1 MNQIQLYEHLKFAPQ
16 DVLVKYA
23 QNPSAE
29 VPQFLAMAALQFQK
43 EMKEGGNQA
52 QPPQG
57 TIKDALI
64 QQIMQGQQQVQPTQP
79 PMPQQQM
86 QPQQPVMHAAHGGLA
101 ELHVPDHMFQEHN
114 MAGGGIVAFDG
125 GGGVNEEQLQS
136 NLEFL
141 NQQYAALPADSPQK
155 AQVAAAIDQID
166 RQLNAQEDSGVA
178 ALPTKTPTKTEGYSG
193 LNLPAPT
200 TGQQEAI
207 SQINALNAGIPALVR
222 AGEISEEGGKK
233 IREAAIK
240 ERRDIFDPVEAEV
253 SGMLADTKARIDKRY
268 QNSELWSA
276 FKGFARMASTKSPHL
291 GVAFGEGLSEFGD
304 AYDKSQA
311 AEEAA
316 RNAYT
321 SMSMNYKTAEAARKV
336 GDLDAADARLKDAK
350 ADKRDVAKLNIQA
363 VTAQGNLIG
372 ESAKA
377 ARGITEEK
385 LKFYTAATDR
395 IKVNQGEKF
404 DRMFAIL
411 KKDPASK
418 GLSDSRIALAAAM
431 ALEPSSFAGGKA
443 GTNLAG
449 AGKSATDLMQFGGT
463 PTSDLYRTAVTKAGA
478 AGSDTR
484 PAVEGGKEIKDT
496 NGKTMTEKAYYTWK
510 AEQLKKQIIAE
521 ARNTYGVDEVQAG
534 GGFARQIFTPWL
546 GGDATQQSA
555 GTGQPVVPNYQ
566 YKDGKL
572 VPVT

>member
-57 TIKDALI
+57 TVKDALI
-64 QQIMQGQQQVQPTQP
+64 QQVMQGQ
-79 PMPQQQM
+79 PQQQQM
-86 QPQQPVMHAAHGGLA
+86 PPPQQTQPQQPVMHAAHGGLA

-155 AQVAAAIDQID
+155 AQIAAAIDQID

-178 ALPTKTPTKTEGYSG
+178 ALPTKAPTKAEGYSG

-222 AGEISEEGGKK
+222 AGEISEEDGKK

-276 FKGFARMASTKSPHL
+276 FKGFAKMASTKQPYF
-291 GVAFGEGLSEFGD
+291 GTAFGEGLSEFGD

-321 SMSMNYKTAEAARKV
+321 SMSMNYKMAEAARKV

-377 ARGITEEK
+377 ARGITEER
-385 LKFYTAATDR
+385 LKFYTAVTDR
-395 IKVNQGEKF
+395 IKVNQGDKF

-443 GTNLAG
+443 GINLAG
-449 AGKSATDLMQFGGT
+449 AGRSTNDLLLSGGS
-463 PTSDLYRTAVTKAGA
+463 PTADLYRSAVAKAGA
-478 AGSDTR
+478 ADADKK

-496 NGKTMTEKAYYTWK
+496 NGKTMTQKDYYTWK
-510 AEQLKKQIIAE
+510 AEQLKNKVLAE
-521 ARNTYGVDEVQAG
+521 ERDKFGVNEVQAG
-534 GGFARQIFTPWL
+534 GGFARQMFTPWL
-546 GGDATQQSA
+546 GGDVTQQSA
-555 GTGQPVVPNYQ
+555 GTGQPVVPNYVYDPSKGLQ
-566 YKDGKL
+566 K
-572 VPVT
+572 VPKQ